1 MSAQPISVVVYLYR
15 HESVFS
21 ASTTTLNLM
30 MVHTDKPFIIILL
43 ANVSRIFF
51 KYIFSCFYSVF
62 YFKFIF
68 KFSCVK
74 HSSFLFFLLI
84 LLFPESLSVTDMSPN
99 SPAIVFT
106 GLISGSAIWHL
117 SHLGLHQTKR
127 SKARD

>member
-15 HESVFS
+15 YESVFS

-51 KYIFSCFYSVF
+51 FIYIFMLFLVF
-62 YFKFIF
+62 YFKFIY
-68 KFSCVK
+68 KVSCVN
-74 HSSFLFFLLI
+74 HSSFLLFLLI
-84 LLFPESLSVTDMSPN
+84 LLFPESLSVTDTSPN